1 MVAPRR
7 QNEDESKDSMRN
19 YITIFIVALSIFVT
33 AAHAQNQA
41 DALIRQGNKLYE
53 QQKFDAATTNYQK
66 AIIKDPNY
74 TPGLFNLG
82 NSLYQ
87 QQKFD
92 ASRQVMTATANAT
105 KDQTAKAGVNYNI
118 GNTYMAE
125 KKWEDAV
132 NSYKQTLRNNPNDLD
147 AKYNLS
153 YAEQMMKKQQG
164 GGGGKDNKK
173 DDKKDQKKDKKD
185 QQNKNDKGKD
195 KDKDKQNQDQQ
206 DQNKGDKD
214 KQDEHP
220 QGQPSKLSQ
229 QQADQVLNAL
239 QNEEKK
245 LHDKLNKEKGI
256 PSRMAKD
263 W

>member
-1 MVAPRR
+1 M
-7 QNEDESKDSMRN
+7 KK
-19 YITIFIVALSIFVT
+19 YISLFIVLVGVCGSTAL
-33 AAHAQNQA
+33 AQNQA

-53 QQKFDAATTNYQK
+53 QQKYNDAAADYQK
-66 AIIKDPNY
+66 ALTKNPNY

-105 KDQTAKAGVNYNI
+105 KDKTAKAGVNYNI

-132 NSYKQTLRNNPNDLD
+132 NSYKQTLRNNPQDLD

-153 YAEQMMKKQQG
+153 YAEQMLKKQQQG
-164 GGGGKDNKK
+164 GGGSKDQKK
-173 DDKKDQKKDKKD
+173 DDKKDKNKDKQK
-185 QQNKNDKGKD
+185 QNKDDKGKD

-206 DQNKGDKD
+206 NKDNKDDKD
-214 KQDEHP
+214 KQD
-220 QGQPSKLSQ
+220 QQQQSQPSKLTQ

-245 LHDKLNKEKGI
+245 LQDKLNKEKGI
-256 PSRMAKD
+256 PARMEKD